1 MARDATLRKFRTV
14 QTEGNREVS
23 RNVDFYKPDDTHP
36 LCLLRDLLSV
46 DDPVTPVG
54 DSYAA

>member
-23 RNVDFYKPDDTHP
+23 RNVDFYRPDGTHP
-36 LCLLRDLLSV
+36 LCLLRDQLSV
-46 DDPVTPVG
+46 DDPVMPVRA
-54 DSYAA
+54 SYAA